1 VDITYGNQM
10 EVPACPDPAHAGS
23 VKVRAGWYGRAGQ
36 RRQRWWCVPA
46 GGGRHRFTEVLPRLA
61 GGGAGTC
68 LECATELEP
77 WEGQP
82 APRLYGFSVRA
93 VAGALARVAAGA
105 SYRSVAAA
113 VRAGAGRARPVP
125 ARQRGKK
132 WYDPNRHGQL
142 VADWVEVFAPVIW
155 EACAARA
162 LASWPARLVL
172 DERGFRGPHTTAN
185 RRGEQLFSVLGAV
198 GYPRAGAR
206 PLIWRLE
213 AVPDAAAVAWQKF
226 LTAVPGRPEL
236 LVTDGGP
243 AVLHAIAAT
252 WPGDPAPVLRRC
264 EWHLLRA
271 LTQTLPEQVRN
282 DPAHPLTTALPG
294 CLAST
299 ANWAAFE
306 KILHR
311 HARHGGLHA
320 TWAWAHRHRDLI
332 LAQAAS
338 RDRSGPRSTG
348 ALEDL
353 YRHLDNILGDR
364 VYQMTNKTRA
374 DRLLMLIAADR
385 NGWASERD
393 WADIIRRHLHHCAG
407 LAAHQRQVTDS
418 ATHPS
423 LR

>member
-1 VDITYGNQM
+1 M
-10 EVPACPDPAHAGS
+10 
-23 VKVRAGWYGRAGQ
+23 
-36 RRQRWWCVPA
+36 PA

-105 SYRSVAAA
+105 SYRSAAAA

-142 VADWVEVFAPVIW
+142 IADWVEVFAPVIW
-155 EACAARA
+155 DAYAAGA

-172 DERGFRGPHTTAN
+172 DERGFRGPARTAN
-185 RRGEQLFSVLGAV
+185 QRGEALFSVLGAV

-206 PLIWRLE
+206 PLVWRLA
-213 AVPDAAAVAWQKF
+213 AVPDADAVAWQKF
-226 LTAVPGRPEL
+226 LAAVPGRPGL

-243 AVLHAIAAT
+243 AVLHAIAAS
-252 WPGDPAPVLRRC
+252 WPGDPAPVLHRC
-264 EWHLLRA
+264 EWHLRRA
-271 LTQTLPEQVRN
+271 LTQSLPERVRN
-282 DPAHPLTTALPG
+282 DPAHPLTKALPG

-306 KILHR
+306 KTLR
-311 HARHGGLHA
+311 RRARAGGLQA
-320 TWAWAHRHRDLI
+320 TWAWAHRHRGLI

-338 RDRSGPRSTG
+338 RDRSGPHSTG
-348 ALEDL
+348 PLEDVF
-353 YRHLDNILGDR
+353 RHLDNILGDR
-364 VYQMTNKTRA
+364 AHTMTNKTRT
-374 DRLLMLIAADR
+374 DRLLMLIAAER
-385 NGWASERD
+385 NGWTSERD
-393 WADIIRRHLHHCAG
+393 WADIIRRHLHHRAG
-407 LAAHQRQVTDS
+407 LATHQRQVTDP
-418 ATHPS
+418 ATSPS

>member
-1 VDITYGNQM
+1 M
-10 EVPACPDPAHAGS
+10 
-23 VKVRAGWYGRAGQ
+23 
-36 RRQRWWCVPA
+36 PA

-105 SYRSVAAA
+105 SYRSAAAA
-113 VRAGAGRARPVP
+113 VRAEAGRARPVP

-132 WYDPNRHGQL
+132 VYDPNRHGQL
-142 VADWVEVFAPVIW
+142 IADWVEVFAPVIW
-155 EACAARA
+155 DACAARA

-172 DERGFRGPHTTAN
+172 DDRGFRGPGTTAN
-185 RRGEQLFSVLGAV
+185 RRGGQLFSVLGAV

-213 AVPDAAAVAWQKF
+213 AVPEASAVAWRKF
-226 LTAVPGRPEL
+226 LAAVPGRPEL

-243 AVLHAIAAT
+243 AVTGAIAAA
-252 WPGDPAPVLRRC
+252 WPGEPAPVLRRC

-271 LTQTLPEQVRN
+271 LTQTLPEHVRN
-282 DPAHPLTTALPG
+282 DPAHPLTNALPA
-294 CLAST
+294 CLASA

-306 KILHR
+306 RTLGR
-311 HARHGGLHA
+311 RARTGGLQA

-338 RDRSGPRSTG
+338 QDRSGPHSTG
-348 ALEDL
+348 PLEDL
-353 YRHLDNILGDR
+353 FRHLDNILGYR
-364 VYQMTNKTRA
+364 AFTMTSKTRT

-393 WADIIRRHLHHCAG
+393 WAGIIRRHLHDRGG
-407 LAAHQRQVTDS
+407 LATHQRQVTDP
-418 ATHPS
+418 ATSPS